1 MSLPFIAKKNKS
13 VSSFFA
19 YKLIIRGGFVMG
31 FWQVTLGDV
40 IGYVLTVA
48 STAITVS
55 VIVKVKYSSHHNRKA
70 NTKVNQSS
78 SIVGRDQIGGDKR

>member
-1 MSLPFIAKKNKS
+1 MKNVVIDGIINIAIT
-13 VSSFFA
+13 FF
-19 YKLIIRGGFVMG
+19 KGGFVMG

-55 VIVKVKYSSHHNRKA
+55 VVIKVKYSSHHNTKK

-78 SIVGRDQIGGDKR
+78 SVVGRDQIGGDKR